1 MPLNRSQAARTSS
14 VVSFLTHSSTAKS
27 FIDAISLAYS
37 FAPDMAAAK
46 ILGLVVTPTTQS
58 LAIREG
64 SEWGSTP
71 EIFAR
76 ERSSNQMDV
85 PLAPTS
91 PALISVQL

>member
-1 MPLNRSQAARTSS
+1 MDVLQKSSRGIAIARYCI
-14 VVSFLTHSSTAKS
+14 HH
-27 FIDAISLAYS
+27 LAEVR
-37 FAPDMAAAK
+37 APDMAAAK

-91 PALISVQL
+91 LRLISVQL